1 MRCGNGSAWMKRS
14 GSSAAASFRSSS
26 DTESEAARDEVC
38 RAFADMYKKDAD
50 KFPSE
55 TREGTYQRRIKASY
69 PIHPEVFSRL
79 YEDWS
84 SLPKFQRTRGVLRL
98 MAKIVNSLW
107 RSGNQDLLITPGVLP
122 LDDLTVRNRAGEVPA
137 RRLGSDCGPRR
148 RRIAR

>member
-1 MRCGNGSAWMKRS
+1 MDEAFEIVRRRL
-14 GSSAAASFRSSS
+14 FRSSS
-26 DTESEAARDEVC
+26 DTESEPARDEVC

-84 SLPKFQRTRGVLRL
+84 RC
-98 MAKIVNSLW
+98 
-107 RSGNQDLLITPGVLP
+107 RSSSA
-122 LDDLTVRNRAGEVPA
+122 RAA
-137 RRLGSDCGPRR
+137 CCASWPRS
-148 RRIAR
+148 